1 MVKKNMRGSCGA
13 GEAEQIVRNALRLK
27 SFLAKTFRGFT
38 TTASGSKFSDGSWD
52 KMYTAIALAAYDLAM
67 VELLLIYIERCKG
80 VR

>member
-1 MVKKNMRGSCGA
+1 VVEKNMRGSCGA

-67 VELLLIYIERCKG
+67 VGLLLIYIERCKG

>member
-1 MVKKNMRGSCGA
+1 MRDHAGRVKQSR
-13 GEAEQIVRNALRLK
+13 VRNALWLK

-52 KMYTAIALAAYDLAM
+52 KMYTATALAAYDLAM
-67 VELLLIYIERCKG
+67 VGLLLIYIERCKG